1 MNLGDQFK
9 TKSLKNQFGELIDLS
24 EYIGKKPCIVFFYP
38 KDFTP
43 GCTKEVCSFQ
53 DNLAVFNDLGI
64 EVFGISGDNVEKH
77 KRFAEQY
84 KVQYDLLSDE
94 DNSFRKEV
102 GVPSDMF
109 GLLPGRVTYMI
120 DDKGVVNDILKSQMN
135 IQKHMEKAKSFAES
149 FSRV

>member
-1 MNLGDQFK
+1 MKPGDQFK
-9 TKSLKNQFGELIDLS
+9 TSSLKNQFGEVIDLS
-24 EYIGKKPCIVFFYP
+24 EHIGKKPCIVFFYP

-53 DNLAVFNDLGI
+53 DNLAIFNDLGI
-64 EVFGISGDNVEKH
+64 EVFGISGDSVEKH
-77 KRFAEQY
+77 RRFAEQY

-94 DNSFRKEV
+94 NNAFRKEV

-120 DDKGVVNDILKSQMN
+120 DDKGEVKDILKSQMN
-135 IQKHMEKAKSFAES
+135 IQKHMEQAKSFAES
-149 FSRV
+149 FSRA